1 MPLACVVHT
10 KRHFPWT
17 RTYLCTFF
25 KNHFFLLHL
34 VCLPFFPFGSAVVR
48 AARWYPFGPVHGG
61 KGLSALARTASA
73 NDNPLEFGCLGPP
86 SFAVMGLVAN
96 VAAVGFFWLL
106 TPGRGPEGLALVEVF
121 VSVVQRG
128 LPPLGRTQYQCA
140 PNCIYDATLVD
151 ARRTGCGPTSREA
164 QPDAFACLQGESA
177 FAMLWLRFGPG
188 LRPDFGQCC
197 LRGPRSLYRCLS
209 FS

>member
-1 MPLACVVHT
+1 MGSRGHSLYLFVCNAWFPWLNVPVVCDAACVRSTHEKT
-10 KRHFPWT
+10 FPLD
-17 RTYLCTFF
+17 TYLCTFK
-25 KNHFFLLHL
+25 KNVFFLLHL

-73 NDNPLEFGCLGPP
+73 NGIPLEFGCLGPP

-128 LPPLGRTQYQCA
+128 LPPLGRTQY
-140 PNCIYDATLVD
+140 
-151 ARRTGCGPTSREA
+151 
-164 QPDAFACLQGESA
+164 
-177 FAMLWLRFGPG
+177 
-188 LRPDFGQCC
+188 
-197 LRGPRSLYRCLS
+197 
-209 FS
+209 